1 MSRFRGK
8 LGPKKEKAILALL
21 SSRNVEEAARSIDI
35 DVRTLYRWMKEPAF
49 DAAYRTVRRTA
60 FSQAVARLEQMA
72 TAAVT
77 TLGKVM
83 LDPKTPPST
92 KVRAADSVL
101 NHTIKAIDREDIEPR
116 LAAIEATMKT
126 DPRR

>member
-1 MSRFRGK
+1 M
-8 LGPKKEKAILALL
+8 LALL
-21 SSRNVEEAARSIDI
+21 SPRNVEEAARAADI
-35 DVRTLYRWMKEPAF
+35 DARTLYRWLKEPAF
-49 DAAYRTVRRTA
+49 DTAYRTARRSA

-83 LDPKTPPST
+83 LDPNTPPST

-101 NHTIKAIDREDIEPR
+101 NHTIKALDREDIE
-116 LAAIEATMKT
+116 
-126 DPRR
+126 